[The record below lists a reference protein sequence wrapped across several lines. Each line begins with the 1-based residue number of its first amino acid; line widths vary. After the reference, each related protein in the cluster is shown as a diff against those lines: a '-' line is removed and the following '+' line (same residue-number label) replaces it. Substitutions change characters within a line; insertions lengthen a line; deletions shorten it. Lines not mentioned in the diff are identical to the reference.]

1 MGSGAGGRKA
11 DQIDE
16 ETFKVLA
23 RIDEEADARD
33 CYKAIKQRID
43 AIEAAGQLVPEAL
56 IIAQRQLMTDLV
68 AQSQGR

>member
-1 MGSGAGGRKA
+1 MGRRA

-23 RIDEEADARD
+23 GIDEEVDPRV
-33 CYKAIKQRID
+33 CYTAVRQRID
-43 AIEAAGQLVPEAL
+43 ALEAAGQAVPEAL